1 MSRVVVLGAGPTG
14 LGAAT
19 RLHQLGHTN
28 WDLYE
33 MGDTPGGLAR
43 SFVDEQGFTWDI
55 GGHVIFSH
63 YKYFDDVLDGT
74 VPEWNSHVRESWV
87 WSHGTM
93 VPYPFQNNIG
103 RLPRE
108 AQLRCLE
115 GLIKAKEAKKPESG
129 WASFGQWID
138 TIFGHG
144 LAEVFLRP
152 YNYKVWAFSP
162 DKMSA
167 NWMGERVPV
176 VSLEKIVRNI
186 LTNTDDLGWGPNA
199 TFRFPKHGG
208 TGAIWNLVAKAL
220 PGNKLHYSKKVVGI
234 HLASKEV
241 FFEDGSCERYDWLIS
256 TLALNHFLSMVRDNT
271 PQGMTLRKEAT
282 VPLYSSTH
290 IVGLGFDGETPE
302 HLRGKCWM
310 YFPESDSPFYRATLF
325 SHYSENNVAK
335 PGKQWSLMYE
345 ISQSVDK
352 PFLEDPIQA
361 TIEGSLSS
369 KLFTQDDL
377 KRLVSRFHIKMEQGY
392 PTPFIGRDEWLARVQ
407 SALEEKCVLSRGRFG
422 GWKYEVGNQD
432 HSLMQGVEAVDR
444 ALFGVEESTYFWPDL
459 VNTRKTTSRRWTPQ
473 AIQF

>member
-1 MSRVVVLGAGPTG
+1 MARVIVLGAGPTG

-63 YKYFDDVLDGT
+63 YKYFDDVLDGDRARMEQPRARVLGVESRDDGT
-74 VPEWNSHVRESWV
+74 VSVPEQHRPPPARS
-87 WSHGTM
+87 
-93 VPYPFQNNIG
+93 PAP
-103 RLPRE
+103 LPRGPHQGQGGE
-108 AQLRCLE
+108 E
-115 GLIKAKEAKKPESG
+115 TESG

-138 TIFGHG
+138 TIFGKG
-144 LAEVFLRP
+144 LAEVFMRP

-176 VSLEKIVRNI
+176 VSVEKILRNI
-186 LTNTDDLGWGPNA
+186 LTNTDDVGWGPNA

-208 TGAIWNLVAKAL
+208 TGAIWSLVAKAL
-220 PGNKLHYSKKVVGI
+220 PSNKLHYGKKVVGI
-234 HLASKEV
+234 HLANKEV
-241 FFEDGSCERYDWLIS
+241 FFNDGSCERYDWLIS
-256 TLALNHFLSMVRDNT
+256 TLALNHFLSMVRDDT
-271 PQGMTLRKEAT
+271 PQGGTLRKEAT
-282 VPLYSSTH
+282 TPLYSSTH
-290 IVGLGFDGETPE
+290 VVGLGFDGDTPD
-302 HLRGKCWM
+302 HLKGKCWM
-310 YFPESDSPFYRATLF
+310 YFPEPDSPFYRATLF
-325 SHYSENNVAK
+325 SHYSEHNVAN

-345 ISQSVDK
+345 ISQSSDK
-352 PFLEDPIQA
+352 PFSEDPIQA

-377 KRLVSRFHIKMEQGY
+377 KHLVSKFHIKMEQGY
-392 PTPFIGRDEWLARVQ
+392 PTPFIGRDEWLTRVQ
-407 SALEEKCVLSRGRFG
+407 SVLEEKCVLSRGRFG

-459 VNTRKTTSRRWTPQ
+459 VNTRKTTSRRWSPQ
-473 AIQF
+473 AIKI